1 MNEVISKQKF
11 QMYSDLEKLL
21 GKIRKVITDK
31 NGWIERKEICKILN
45 LPINTQLVENMYN
58 SKIGQLLYNYLRHED
73 FIYKKVLLDP
83 EDKFQY
89 EIWICADC
97 WAESGVN
104 KSCRREVENIDLE
117 EDLAF
122 FEYQKWVETKGDLYH
137 VDAIDELKT
146 NKSSYRLELERM
158 LGLNV
163 NETRQETGGRLGF
176 PPQQR
181 EAELNEILQKLHGE
195 NYVIA
200 ESKQKGSKRAAKPP
214 EVEDD
219 FDGDNEDLNKITEL
233 IQKGE
238 NLFITGYAGTGK
250 SYILN
255 KLKKKFQIDVTS
267 TTGLAAVNV
276 QGQTIH
282 SWAGVGIC
290 NKPVKDVV
298 EKILQ
303 RTKLKKQISECKILA
318 IDEISMLDAKTF
330 DYIDEVLRNLKDESK
345 PFGGIQVLLFGDFF
359 QLPPVEK
366 TSGFCFNSRTWQAL
380 NLKTI
385 FLEKIYRQND
395 ESFIKSLN
403 NLRLNRLTQDDIRL
417 FYDREVNYNTYES
430 DILHIFSTNQEADN
444 YNTFKFNSVQ
454 KPLYVFDST
463 DKIHRKRA
471 IIKVDKNN
479 LDKRLTNFDLKTL
492 ETFDKSCKA
501 PSALELK
508 EGCRVMLLKNLNF
521 NKGLINGACGTV
533 IELKKSEDYDGRSGI
548 LALQHEAEQPQKDDE
563 YILVKFDNEVE
574 EVIAKHTFEAY
585 RDGEVFVSRKQY
597 PLRLAYGITIHKSQ
611 GMTLDKL
618 IVDCNRIFECGQ
630 VYVALSRIKSIEG
643 LYLKSF
649 NPKKVWANEE
659 VLRFYQSVK
668 N

>member
-1 MNEVISKQKF
+1 MNEVIEKSDF
-11 QMYSDLEKLL
+11 QMYSNLEELL
-21 GKIRKVITDK
+21 EKIRKIIILG

-45 LPINTQLVENMYN
+45 LPLNTQLVENVRN

-73 FIYKKVLLDP
+73 FIYQKVQLDP

-89 EIWICADC
+89 EIWMYA
-97 WAESGVN
+97 
-104 KSCRREVENIDLE
+104 ENI
-117 EDLAF
+117 
-122 FEYQKWVETKGDLYH
+122 
-137 VDAIDELKT
+137 EL
-146 NKSSYRLELERM
+146 SGRARLLSR
-158 LGLNV
+158 
-163 NETRQETGGRLGF
+163 
-176 PPQQR
+176 QR
-181 EAELNEILQKLHGE
+181 ESESEMGLPINQHEIDLNEILKKLHGE
-195 NYVIA
+195 NYIIV
-200 ESKQKGSKRAAKPP
+200 ENKQKVSKRAAKPP
-214 EVEDD
+214 EIEEDN
-219 FDGDNEDLNKITEL
+219 GDNENLNKITEL
-233 IQKGE
+233 IHRGE

-255 KLKKKFQIDVTS
+255 KLKKKFQIDITS

-290 NKPVKDVV
+290 NKRVDDVV

-303 RTKLKKQISECKILA
+303 RTKLKKQITECKILA
-318 IDEISMLDAKTF
+318 IDEISMLDARTF
-330 DYIDEVLRNLKDESK
+330 DYIDEVLRNLRDESK
-345 PFGGIQVLLFGDFF
+345 PFGGIQILLFGDFF

-366 TSGFCFNSRTWQAL
+366 ESDQKGYRFCFDSKAWQAL
-380 NLKTI
+380 GLKTI

-395 ESFIKSLN
+395 EKFIKSLN

-444 YNTFKFNSVQ
+444 YNIFKFNSVQ
-454 KPLYVFDST
+454 KPLFIFNSV
-463 DKIHRKRA
+463 DKIHRKRTM
-471 IIKVDKNN
+471 IMVDKNN
-479 LDKRLTNFDLKTL
+479 LDEKLTKFDLLTL

-533 IELKKSEDYDGRSGI
+533 QDLKKTED
-548 LALQHEAEQPQKDDE
+548 
-563 YILVKFDNEVE
+563 E
-574 EVIAKHTFEAY
+574 EVILIQFDNGTEEIISKHIFEAY
-585 RDGEVFVSRKQY
+585 RDGEVVVSREQY

-611 GMTLDKL
+611 GMTLEKL

-630 VYVALSRIKSIEG
+630 VYVALSRIKTLNGI
-643 LYLKSF
+643 YLKSF

-659 VLRFYQSVK
+659 VLNFYQKLEINLV
-668 N
+668 

>member
-1 MNEVISKQKF
+1 MNEVISKSNFK
-11 QMYSDLEKLL
+11 MHSSLEELL
-21 GKIRKVITDK
+21 DKIRKVITDK
-31 NGWIERKEICKILN
+31 NGWIERKEICKILD
-45 LPINTQLVENMYN
+45 LPLNTQLVEDVRN
-58 SKIGQLLYNYLRHED
+58 SKIGQLLYNYLRRED
-73 FIYKKVLLDP
+73 FIYQKVLLDP

-89 EIWICADC
+89 EIWMCCSNRLDLGASADSR
-97 WAESGVN
+97 AGLLS
-104 KSCRREVENIDLE
+104 RRHEVENIDPDI
-117 EDLAF
+117 DLAF
-122 FEYQKWVETKGDLYH
+122 SVYQKWEQTKGDLYE
-137 VDAIDELKT
+137 VDSRAGSLPHQHE
-146 NKSSYRLELERM
+146 S
-158 LGLNV
+158 
-163 NETRQETGGRLGF
+163 
-176 PPQQR
+176 
-181 EAELNEILQKLHGE
+181 ELNEILQKLHGG

-200 ESKQKGSKRAAKPP
+200 ESKQKVSKRAAKPP
-214 EVEDD
+214 ETEDD
-219 FDGDNEDLNKITEL
+219 FDGDNEDLNKITQL

-255 KLKKKFQIDVTS
+255 KLKKKFDIDVTS

-282 SWAGVGIC
+282 SWSGVGIC
-290 NKPVKDVV
+290 NRPVKEVV

-330 DYIDEVLRNLKDESK
+330 DYIDEVLRNLRDGNK

-366 TSGFCFNSRTWQAL
+366 TSGFCFNSKTWQAL
-380 NLKTI
+380 GLKTI

-395 ESFIKSLN
+395 ENFIKSLN

-454 KPLYVFDST
+454 KPLHVFNSV
-463 DKIHRKRA
+463 DKIHRKRSV
-471 IIKVDKNN
+471 IKVDKNN
-479 LDKRLTNFDLKTL
+479 PDERLTNFDLKTL
-492 ETFDKSCKA
+492 EAFDKSCKA

-533 IELKKSEDYDGRSGI
+533 LELKKSESK
-548 LALQHEAEQPQKDDE
+548 AESIPQQQEVMQPQKPEDEE
-563 YILVKFDNEVE
+563 YILVKFDNGVE

-585 RDGEVFVSRKQY
+585 RDGEVVVSREQY

-630 VYVALSRIKSIEG
+630 VYVALSRIKSIDG

-649 NPKKVWANEE
+649 NPQKVWANGE
-659 VLRFYQSVK
+659 VLKFYEKSREEFM
-668 N
+668 

>member
-1 MNEVISKQKF
+1 MSEITTKPNF
-11 QMYSDLEKLL
+11 QMHSDLHELLEKI
-21 GKIRKVITDK
+21 KQVIIDK

-45 LPINTQLVENMYN
+45 LPLNTQLVENMHN
-58 SKIGQLLYNYLRHED
+58 SKIGQLLYNYLRNED
-73 FIYKKVLLDP
+73 FIYKKVQLDP

-89 EIWICADC
+89 EIWICAETNSRSGIP
-97 WAESGVN
+97 ARQLES
-104 KSCRREVENIDLE
+104 ENIDME
-117 EDLAF
+117 DDLAF
-122 FEYQKWVETKGDLYH
+122 SEYQKRMETKGDLYD
-137 VDAIDELKT
+137 VDAMEMET
-146 NKSSYRLELERM
+146 SKSSYRLEVERM
-158 LGLNV
+158 LGLDV
-163 NETRQETGGRLGF
+163 NEARQQKAGSRLGLTKRSNERSELCEPVLRKE

-181 EAELNEILQKLHGE
+181 EADLNEILKKLHGE
-195 NYVIA
+195 NYIIV
-200 ESKQKGSKRAAKPP
+200 ESKQKASKRAAKPP
-214 EVEDD
+214 EIEEDD
-219 FDGDNEDLNKITEL
+219 DGDNESLNKITAL
-233 IQKGE
+233 INQGE

-290 NKPVKDVV
+290 NKPVKDVI

-330 DYIDEVLRNLKDESK
+330 DYIDEVLRNLRDGNK
-345 PFGGIQVLLFGDFF
+345 PFGGIQILLFGDFF

-366 TSGFCFNSRTWQAL
+366 ESGFCFNSKTWQAL

-395 ESFIKSLN
+395 EKFIKSLN
-403 NLRLNRLTQDDIRL
+403 NLRLNRLTDDDIRL

-430 DILHIFSTNQEADN
+430 DILHIFSTNKEADN
-444 YNTFKFNSVQ
+444 YNTFKFNSV
-454 KPLYVFDST
+454 KKTLHVFNSI

-471 IIKVDKNN
+471 IIMVEKEN
-479 LDKRLTNFDLKTL
+479 LDERLTNFDLKTL

-521 NKGLINGACGTV
+521 NKGLINGSTGTV
-533 IELKKSEDYDGRSGI
+533 LELKKDEN
-548 LALQHEAEQPQKDDE
+548 EE
-563 YILVKFDNEVE
+563 YILVRFDNGVE

-585 RDGEVFVSRKQY
+585 RDGEVVVSREQY

-611 GMTLDKL
+611 GMTLEKL

-630 VYVALSRIKSIEG
+630 VYVALSRIKSLDG

-659 VLRFYQSVK
+659 VLNFYQSVK
-668 N
+668 F

>member
-1 MNEVISKQKF
+1 MNEVIHAQNF
-11 QMYSDLEKLL
+11 EMYSGLEDLLD
-21 GKIRKVITDK
+21 KIRKVIINK
-31 NGWIERKEICKILN
+31 KGWIERKEICNILN
-45 LPINTQLVENMYN
+45 LSLNTQLVENMGN
-58 SKIGQLLYNYLRHED
+58 SKIGQLLYNYLRRED
-73 FIYKKVLLDP
+73 FIYQKVQLDP

-89 EIWICADC
+89 EIWMR
-97 WAESGVN
+97 S
-104 KSCRREVENIDLE
+104 KNIEYSD
-117 EDLAF
+117 DLAF
-122 FEYQKWVETKGDLYH
+122 EEYTKWMQTKDDLCE
-137 VDAIDELKT
+137 VDTMSESEINE
-146 NKSSYRLELERM
+146 SSYKLKLEKM
-158 LGLNV
+158 LGLEV
-163 NETRQETGGRLGF
+163 NPIQQSERESGIPARQ
-176 PPQQR
+176 QHM
-181 EAELNEILQKLHGE
+181 ELTKILQKLHGE
-195 NYVIA
+195 NYIIV
-200 ESKQKGSKRAAKPP
+200 ESKQKIPKRAAKPP
-214 EVEDD
+214 ETEDD
-219 FDGDNEDLNKITEL
+219 FDGDNEDLNKIINL
-233 IQKGE
+233 INQGE

-290 NKPVKDVV
+290 NKSVKDVV

-303 RTKLKKQISECKILA
+303 RTKLKKQITECKILA
-318 IDEISMLDAKTF
+318 IDEISMLDARTF
-330 DYIDEVLRNLKDESK
+330 DYIDEVLRNLRNGSK

-366 TSGFCFNSRTWQAL
+366 ESGFCFNSKTWQAL

-395 ESFIKSLN
+395 EKFIKSLN
-403 NLRLNRLTQDDIRL
+403 NLRLNRLTQDDTRL

-430 DILHIFSTNQEADN
+430 DILHIFSTNKEADN
-444 YNTFKFNSVQ
+444 YNVFKFNSVQ
-454 KPLYVFDST
+454 KPLHVFNST
-463 DKIHRKRA
+463 DKIHRKRV
-471 IIKVDKNN
+471 IITVDKNN
-479 LDKRLTNFDLKTL
+479 PDERLTQFDIKTL
-492 ETFDKSCKA
+492 DAFDKSCKA
-501 PSALELK
+501 SSALELK

-533 IELKKSEDYDGRSGI
+533 IELKKSED
-548 LALQHEAEQPQKDDE
+548 EEF
-563 YILVKFDNEVE
+563 ILVKFDNEVE
-574 EVIAKHTFEAY
+574 EIIQKHTFEAY
-585 RDGEVFVSRKQY
+585 RDGEVVVSREQY

-611 GMTLDKL
+611 GMTLEKL

-630 VYVALSRIKSIEG
+630 IYVALSRIKSIDG

-659 VLRFYQSVK
+659 VLNFYQSIK

>member
-1 MNEVISKQKF
+1 MNETISKPNFK
-11 QMYSDLEKLL
+11 MYSNLEDLL
-21 GKIRKVITDK
+21 GKIRKVIINK
-31 NGWIERKEICKILN
+31 NVWIERKEICKILN
-45 LPINTQLVENMYN
+45 LPLNIQLIENMHN
-58 SKIGQLLYNYLRHED
+58 SKIGQLLYNYLRHEN
-73 FIYKKVLLDP
+73 FIYQKVQLNP

-89 EIWICADC
+89 EIWMRV
-97 WAESGVN
+97 ESN
-104 KSCRREVENIDLE
+104 ARE
-117 EDLAF
+117 
-122 FEYQKWVETKGDLYH
+122 
-137 VDAIDELKT
+137 ELP
-146 NKSSYRLELERM
+146 S
-158 LGLNV
+158 
-163 NETRQETGGRLGF
+163 
-176 PPQQR
+176 QQH
-181 EAELNEILQKLHGE
+181 EAELIEILKKLHGE
-195 NYVIA
+195 NYIVV
-200 ESKQKGSKRAAKPP
+200 ETKQKVSKRAAKPP
-214 EVEDD
+214 ESEDD
-219 FDGDNEDLNKITEL
+219 FDGDNENLNKITDL

-282 SWAGVGIC
+282 SWTGVGIC
-290 NKPVKDVV
+290 NKSVEDVI

-330 DYIDEVLRNLKDESK
+330 DYIDEVLRNLRSGDK

-366 TSGFCFNSRTWQAL
+366 DNGFCFNSKTWQAL
-380 NLKTI
+380 NLQTI
-385 FLEKIYRQND
+385 FLEKIYRQSD
-395 ESFIKSLN
+395 AKFIKSLN
-403 NLRLNRLTQDDIRL
+403 NLRLNQLTEDDIRL
-417 FYDREVNYNTYES
+417 FYDREVNYDTYES

-444 YNTFKFNSVQ
+444 YNASKFNSVK
-454 KPLYVFDST
+454 KPLHVFNSV
-463 DKIHRKRA
+463 DKIYRKRA
-471 IIKVDKNN
+471 IITVDKNN
-479 LDKRLTNFDLKTL
+479 LDERLTNFDLKTL

-533 IELKKSEDYDGRSGI
+533 LELKKTKEED
-548 LALQHEAEQPQKDDE
+548 
-563 YILVKFDNEVE
+563 YILVQFDNKEE
-574 EVIAKHTFEAY
+574 EVITKHIFEAY
-585 RDGEVFVSRKQY
+585 RDGEVVVSREQY

-630 VYVALSRIKSIEG
+630 VYVALSRIKSLDG

-659 VLRFYQSVK
+659 VLKFYQSITS
-668 N
+668 

>member
-1 MNEVISKQKF
+1 MNEVISRPNF
-11 QMYSDLEKLL
+11 QMYPNLEDLLD
-21 GKIRKVITDK
+21 KIRKVITDK
-31 NGWIERKEICKILN
+31 NSWIERKEICKILN
-45 LPINTQLVENMYN
+45 LPLNTQLVENVRN
-58 SKIGQLLYNYLRHED
+58 SKIGQLLYNYLCRKD
-73 FIYKKVLLDP
+73 FIYQKVQLDP

-89 EIWICADC
+89 EIWMCC
-97 WAESGVN
+97 
-104 KSCRREVENIDLE
+104 
-117 EDLAF
+117 
-122 FEYQKWVETKGDLYH
+122 
-137 VDAIDELKT
+137 
-146 NKSSYRLELERM
+146 SSR
-158 LGLNV
+158 LGL
-163 NETRQETGGRLGF
+163 
-176 PPQQR
+176 PAQQH
-181 EAELNEILQKLHGE
+181 EAELNKILQKLHGE
-195 NYVIA
+195 NYIIV
-200 ESKQKGSKRAAKPP
+200 ESKQKASKRAAKPP
-214 EVEDD
+214 ETEDN
-219 FDGDNEDLNKITEL
+219 FDGNNEDLNKITEL
-233 IQKGE
+233 INQGE

-290 NKPVKDVV
+290 NKPVKDVF

-303 RTKLKKQISECKILA
+303 RTKLKKQITECKILA
-318 IDEISMLDAKTF
+318 IDEISMLDARTF
-330 DYIDEVLRNLKDESK
+330 DYIDEVLRNLRYGDK

-366 TSGFCFNSRTWQAL
+366 ESGFCFNSKAWQTL
-380 NLKTI
+380 NLKTV
-385 FLEKIYRQND
+385 FLEKIYRQSD
-395 ESFIKSLN
+395 EKFIKSLN
-403 NLRLNRLTQDDIRL
+403 NLRLNRLTQDDIRI

-430 DILHIFSTNQEADN
+430 DILHIFSTNKEADN

-454 KPLYVFDST
+454 KPLFIFNSV
-463 DKIHRKRA
+463 DKIHRKRSV
-471 IIKVDKNN
+471 IEIDKNN
-479 LDKRLTNFDLKTL
+479 LDEKLTKFDLLTL

-508 EGCRVMLLKNLNF
+508 QGCRVMLLKNLNF

-533 IELKKSEDYDGRSGI
+533 LELKKSED
-548 LALQHEAEQPQKDDE
+548 EEV
-563 YILVKFDNEVE
+563 ILVQFDNGVE
-574 EVIAKHTFEAY
+574 EVISKHTFEAY
-585 RDGEVFVSRKQY
+585 RDGEVVVSREQY

-630 VYVALSRIKSIEG
+630 VYVALSRIKSIDG

-659 VLRFYQSVK
+659 VLNFYQSVK

>member
-1 MNEVISKQKF
+1 MKTDLQEKPNF
-11 QMYSDLEKLL
+11 QMYANLEELL

-31 NGWIERKEICKILN
+31 NSWIERKEICKILN
-45 LPINTQLVENMYN
+45 LPLNTQLVENMHN
-58 SKIGQLLYNYLRHED
+58 SKIGQLLYNYLRHEN
-73 FIYKKVLLDP
+73 FIYKKVQLDP

-89 EIWICADC
+89 EIWM
-97 WAESGVN
+97 
-104 KSCRREVENIDLE
+104 
-117 EDLAF
+117 
-122 FEYQKWVETKGDLYH
+122 
-137 VDAIDELKT
+137 
-146 NKSSYRLELERM
+146 RLETNSRV
-158 LGLNV
+158 GLPSH
-163 NETRQETGGRLGF
+163 QH
-176 PPQQR
+176 
-181 EAELNEILQKLHGE
+181 EAELKETLQKLHGE
-195 NYVIA
+195 NYIIA
-200 ESKQKGSKRAAKPP
+200 ESKQKVSKRAASPP
-214 EVEDD
+214 VQEDD
-219 FDGDNEDLNKITEL
+219 FNGDNEDLDKITDL
-233 IQKGE
+233 INKGE

-290 NKPVKDVV
+290 NKPVKDVI

-303 RTKLKKQISECKILA
+303 RTKLKKQITECKILA

-330 DYIDEVLRNLKDESK
+330 DYIDEVLRNMRDGSK

-366 TSGFCFNSRTWQAL
+366 ESGFCFNSKTWQAL

-395 ESFIKSLN
+395 ETFIKSLN

-430 DILHIFSTNQEADN
+430 DILHIFSTNKEADN
-444 YNTFKFNSVQ
+444 YNTLKFNSVK
-454 KPLYVFDST
+454 KPLHVFNSA
-463 DKIHRKRA
+463 DKIHRKRT
-471 IIKVDKNN
+471 IIEVDKNKP
-479 LDKRLTNFDLKTL
+479 DDRLTKFDLLTL
-492 ETFDKSCKA
+492 DTFDKSCKA

-533 IELKKSEDYDGRSGI
+533 LELKKDE
-548 LALQHEAEQPQKDDE
+548 E
-563 YILVKFDNEVE
+563 YILIQFDNGIE

-585 RDGEVFVSRKQY
+585 RDGEVVVSREQY

-630 VYVALSRIKSIEG
+630 VYVALSRIKSLDG

-659 VLRFYQSVK
+659 VLKFYQSVRS
-668 N
+668 

>member
-1 MNEVISKQKF
+1 MNETILKSNF
-11 QMYSDLEKLL
+11 QMYSNLEELL
-21 GKIRKVITDK
+21 GKIRKVIIDK
-31 NGWIERKEICKILN
+31 NGWVERKEICKILN
-45 LPINTQLVENMYN
+45 LPLNTQLVENMHN
-58 SKIGQLLYNYLRHED
+58 SKIGQLLYNYLHNED
-73 FIYKKVLLDP
+73 FSYKKVQLDP

-89 EIWICADC
+89 EIWICP
-97 WAESGVN
+97 EM
-104 KSCRREVENIDLE
+104 E
-117 EDLAF
+117 
-122 FEYQKWVETKGDLYH
+122 
-137 VDAIDELKT
+137 
-146 NKSSYRLELERM
+146 
-158 LGLNV
+158 
-163 NETRQETGGRLGF
+163 GRLGL
-176 PPQQR
+176 PAQQQGSD
-181 EAELNEILQKLHGE
+181 LNAILQKLHGE
-195 NYVIA
+195 NYVIT
-200 ESKQKGSKRAAKPP
+200 ESKQKVSKRAAKPP
-214 EVEDD
+214 EVEDEP
-219 FDGDNEDLNKITEL
+219 DGDNEDLNKITEL

-290 NKPVKDVV
+290 NKPVKDVI

-303 RTKLKKQISECKILA
+303 RTKLKKQITECKILA
-318 IDEISMLDAKTF
+318 IDEISMLDARTF
-330 DYIDEVLRNLKDESK
+330 DYIDEVLRNMRDGSK

-366 TSGFCFNSRTWQAL
+366 ESGFCFNSKTWQAL

-385 FLEKIYRQND
+385 FLEKIYRQSD
-395 ESFIKSLN
+395 EKFIKSLN
-403 NLRLNRLTQDDIRL
+403 NLRLNRLTEDDLRL

-430 DILHIFSTNQEADN
+430 DILHIFSTNKEADN
-444 YNTFKFNSVQ
+444 YNTFKFNSVK
-454 KPLYVFDST
+454 KPLYVFNSI
-463 DKIHRKRA
+463 DKIHRKRT
-471 IIKVDKNN
+471 IITVEKEK
-479 LDKRLTNFDLKTL
+479 LDERLTNFDLKTL

-533 IELKKSEDYDGRSGI
+533 LELKKSESRVGSLPHQHETEQLKKSKDCNSRSGI
-548 LALQHEAEQPQKDDE
+548 IYPFARQHEVEQSQKDDE
-563 YILVKFDNEVE
+563 HILIQFDNGIE
-574 EVIAKHTFEAY
+574 EIIAKHTFEAY
-585 RDGEVFVSRKQY
+585 RDGEVVVSREQY

-611 GMTLDKL
+611 GMTLEKL

-630 VYVALSRIKSIEG
+630 VYVALSRIKSLDG

-659 VLRFYQSVK
+659 VLSFYQSVK

>member
-1 MNEVISKQKF
+1 MNEVIVKSNF
-11 QMYSDLEKLL
+11 QMYSNLEELL
-21 GKIRKVITDK
+21 DKIRKVIIDK
-31 NGWIERKEICKILN
+31 NSWIERKEICKVLN
-45 LPINTQLVENMYN
+45 LPINTQLVDNMHN
-58 SKIGQLLYNYLRHED
+58 SKIGQLLYNYLRHEK

-89 EIWICADC
+89 EIWICVETDSRAGLP
-97 WAESGVN
+97 SRRN
-104 KSCRREVENIDLE
+104 KVENVDME
-117 EDLAF
+117 DDLAF
-122 FEYQKWVETKGDLYH
+122 SAHQKWEQTKGDLYE
-137 VDAIDELKT
+137 VDDMSEFGVNTA
-146 NKSSYRLELERM
+146 LELES
-158 LGLNV
+158 
-163 NETRQETGGRLGF
+163 RLGF
-176 PPQQR
+176 PPQQH
-181 EAELNEILQKLHGE
+181 EIELNEILQKLHGE
-195 NYVIA
+195 NYIIA
-200 ESKQKGSKRAAKPP
+200 ESKQKVSKWAAKPP
-214 EVEDD
+214 EPEED

-290 NKPVKDVV
+290 NKPVKDVI

-330 DYIDEVLRNLKDESK
+330 DYIDEVLRNMRDGSK

-366 TSGFCFNSRTWQAL
+366 ESGFCFNGKTWQAL

-395 ESFIKSLN
+395 ENFIKSLN
-403 NLRLNRLTQDDIRL
+403 NLRLNRLTEDDIRL

-430 DILHIFSTNQEADN
+430 DILHIFSTNKEADN
-444 YNTFKFNSVQ
+444 YNTFKFNSVK
-454 KPLYVFDST
+454 KPLHVFNSI
-463 DKIHRKRA
+463 DKIHRKRS
-471 IIKVDKNN
+471 IITVEKEN
-479 LDKRLTNFDLKTL
+479 LDERLTNFDLKTL

-533 IELKKSEDYDGRSGI
+533 LELKKSESRVGS
-548 LALQHEAEQPQKDDE
+548 LPHQQEVMQSQKSEDEE
-563 YILVKFDNEVE
+563 YILVKFDNDVE

-585 RDGEVFVSRKQY
+585 RDGEVVVSREQY

-618 IVDCNRIFECGQ
+618 IVDCNSIFECGQ
-630 VYVALSRIKSIEG
+630 MYVALSRIKSLDG

-659 VLRFYQSVK
+659 VLRFYQSVR

>member
-1 MNEVISKQKF
+1 MLNSTQDF
-11 QMYSDLEKLL
+11 QMYSNLEELL
-21 GKIRKVITDK
+21 DKIRKIITDK
-31 NGWIERKEICKILN
+31 NGWIERKEICEILH
-45 LPINTQLVENMYN
+45 LPLNTQLVENMRN
-58 SKIGQLLYNYLRHED
+58 SKIGQILYNYLRKEG
-73 FIYKKVLLDP
+73 FMYQKVELDP
-83 EDKFQY
+83 QDRFQY
-89 EIWICADC
+89 EIWM
-97 WAESGVN
+97 
-104 KSCRREVENIDLE
+104 RP
-117 EDLAF
+117 EDIEPSDELAF
-122 FEYQKWVETKGDLYH
+122 AAHQKWMETKGDLYE
-137 VDAIDELKT
+137 V
-146 NKSSYRLELERM
+146 NSR
-158 LGLNV
+158 LGLPA
-163 NETRQETGGRLGF
+163 QHH
-176 PPQQR
+176 
-181 EAELNEILQKLHGE
+181 EAGLTEILQKLHGE
-195 NYVIA
+195 NYIIV
-200 ESKQKGSKRAAKPP
+200 ESKQKGSKRAPKGP
-214 EVEDD
+214 EPEEQEDS
-219 FDGDNEDLNKITEL
+219 EDSEYLNKITQL
-233 IQKGE
+233 INKGE

-290 NKPVKDVV
+290 NKSVEDVV
-298 EKILQ
+298 EKILH
-303 RTKLKKQISECKILA
+303 RTKLKKQITECKILA

-330 DYIDEVLRNLKDESK
+330 DYIDEVLRNLRDGSK

-366 TSGFCFNSRTWQAL
+366 ESGFCFNSRTWQAL

-395 ESFIKSLN
+395 ENFIKSLN
-403 NLRLNRLTQDDIRL
+403 NLRLNQLTEEDVRL

-430 DILHIFSTNQEADN
+430 DVLHIFSTNQEADN

-454 KPLYVFDST
+454 KPLFIFNSV
-463 DKIHRKRA
+463 DKIHRKRSA
-471 IIKVDKNN
+471 IEIDRKN
-479 LDKRLTNFDLKTL
+479 LDERLTKFDLLTL

-501 PSALELK
+501 PCRLELK

-521 NKGLINGACGTV
+521 NKGLINGACGSV
-533 IELKKSEDYDGRSGI
+533 IELKK
-548 LALQHEAEQPQKDDE
+548 EADDE
-563 YILVKFDNEVE
+563 VIIVQFDNGVE
-574 EVIAKHTFEAY
+574 EVIPKHTFEAY
-585 RDGEVFVSRKQY
+585 RDGEVVVSREQY

-630 VYVALSRIKSIEG
+630 VYVALSRIKSIDG

-668 N
+668 QI